1 MAKIMVLH
9 GPNLNLLGKREPE
22 VYGRETL
29 ADINGKIISF
39 AEERSSSVETFQSNH
54 EGQLIDWIHEAMSWA
69 DGILINPGAFTHY
82 SYALRDAITASGLPC
97 IEVHISNVQSREAF
111 RRKSVLAAVCIGSIS
126 GFGWKSYILGLRA
139 LLDYLEDNDPA

>member
-1 MAKIMVLH
+1 M
-9 GPNLNLLGKREPE
+9 
-22 VYGRETL
+22 
-29 ADINGKIISF
+29 ISF
-39 AEERSSSVETFQSNH
+39 AEARSSSVETLQSNN

-82 SYALRDAITASGLPC
+82 SYALRDAITASDLPC

-111 RRKSVLAAVCIGSIS
+111 RRKSVLAAVCVGSIS

-139 LLDYLEDNDPA
+139 LLDYLEDNELA

>member
-9 GPNLNLLGKREPE
+9 GPNLNLLGTREPE

-29 ADINGKIISF
+29 ADINAKMISF
-39 AEERSSSVETFQSNH
+39 AEVRSSSVETLQSNH

-82 SYALRDAITASGLPC
+82 SYALRDAITASDLPC

-111 RRKSVLAAVCIGSIS
+111 RRKSVLAAVCVGSIS

-139 LLDYLEDNDPA
+139 LLDYLEDNELA